1 MNHWQRVMNRC
12 ASFRFEYAFA
22 RALLESCPEI
32 ANDYLVPGVG
42 HIVHQYNELRYKI
55 DFAFIGER
63 VRIAVEIDEEH
74 HRNQRTLDAQRDDRL
89 KQAGW
94 YILRFTN
101 KRVAMSVTGCVK
113 EAVTLARKL
122 NSGP

>member
-1 MNHWQRVMNRC
+1 
-12 ASFRFEYAFA
+12 
-22 RALLESCPEI
+22 
-32 ANDYLVPGVG
+32 
-42 HIVHQYNELRYKI
+42 
-55 DFAFIGER
+55 
-63 VRIAVEIDEEH
+63 
-74 HRNQRTLDAQRDDRL
+74 LDAQRDDRL